1 MLISLT
7 KNITRVIF
15 WLLIFITT
23 IVAAYILG
31 GYKYYSILKN
41 NESIIVSQVKER
53 LDVNLKYSN
62 IDETWKNLLPGVK
75 IENVVMSDKKGN
87 TLEAKSIDVKFD
99 LIAFLFEKKI
109 QFKNIYVDNVK
120 VNYNQPEQIGVENHN
135 SFDWSILKTV
145 NIDELKFND
154 FSLTYNTP
162 EKSYVFN
169 NLSLIYKDVH
179 SYVLMKYNG
188 LNIYQYID
196 KKLEKSRTVIRGDMK
211 DIENT
216 IISFDGKQYLDF
228 AQYNKIFNVEGK
240 VRIEANVSKIKDIWD
255 YEVIVNLPDN
265 TVNLLKEKLKFSNFK
280 GNITYSKD
288 KGLITD
294 NMTCVINGKD
304 CKFSISNNGMNDVR
318 YNFEAYADKSLIDK
332 YTPFFASNVL
342 TGGSY
347 VKGVYYSRSKSA
359 DLLSLSTDLVGVKIS
374 NLPILN
380 KDSSTP
386 YQLKIDNTFSDKA
399 EYVEVSGN
407 GLQVFVD
414 FKKNQNTQIYLNTSD
429 KKFIPIQE
437 NLLLQG
443 NVTEQDV
450 NTVLQFIDTLN
461 FNNSNKKD
469 TKSTKDF
476 VYTLDLNGKNITY
489 LGKTF
494 DNITLKNKSNSLFI
508 DIDDADF
515 KGLVEYNLSTN
526 TLNGRFDK
534 FYYIINE
541 GKEENVVNNTITL
554 RDIPNMNMVVRD
566 IKIKSYSGELAFN
579 GRHVDNG
586 YVIDNIQGAINGLS
600 PTFIFN
606 IKKDN
611 NGLETNL
618 VSINDN
624 KLIEFKDIGDILSH
638 YGYSNTM
645 TSKSGV
651 VKGNLSWSGLVP
663 SMKSLN
669 GKIDFELIDG
679 RINAASAG
687 QKVLNIFR
695 IFEVNTLNQ
704 LFRLDF
710 DIMKSGIQYDSLIG
724 GGEFINGTYEI
735 DKKKPINMKSKS
747 FNAALSGSI
756 DFEKEMF
763 NNRIQVDLPISQKL
777 PAIALIAGGP
787 AAAAG
792 IWVVDKI
799 VGDKLNSLMS
809 VGFTIKGSFAAPT
822 VNNK

>member
-15 WLLIFITT
+15 WLLIFIMS
-23 IVAAYILG
+23 IIAAYILG

-53 LDVNLKYSN
+53 LDVDLKYSN

-75 IENVVMSDKKGN
+75 IDNVVMSDKHGN
-87 TLEAKSIDVKFD
+87 TLDAKSIDVKFD

-120 VNYNQPEQIGVENHN
+120 VNYNQPKEIGGD
-135 SFDWSILKTV
+135 SQTAFDWSILKTV

-154 FSLTYNTP
+154 FSLVYNTP
-162 EKSYVFN
+162 EKSYAFN

-196 KKLEKSRTVIRGDMK
+196 KKLEKSRTVVRGDMK

-216 IISFDGKQYLDF
+216 IISFDGKKYLDI

-240 VRIEANVSKIKDIWD
+240 VRVEANISKINDIWD

-265 TVNLLKEKLKFSNFK
+265 TVNLVHEKLKFENFK
-280 GNITYSKD
+280 GNITYSKE
-288 KGLITD
+288 KGLTTD
-294 NMTCVINGKD
+294 NMTCVINGKE
-304 CKFSISNNGMNDVR
+304 CKFSISNNGMTDVN
-318 YNFEAYADKSLIDK
+318 YNFEAYADKKIIDK
-332 YTPFFASNVL
+332 YTSFFAADVL
-342 TGGSY
+342 TGGAY
-347 VKGVYYSRSKSA
+347 VKGTYHSRLKSA
-359 DLLSLSTDLVGVKIS
+359 DLLSLSTNLIGVKVS

-380 KDSSTP
+380 KESTTP
-386 YQLKIDNTFSDKA
+386 YDLKIENTFSDKA
-399 EYVEVSGN
+399 EYVEVSGS

-414 FKKNQNTQIYLNTSD
+414 FKRNQNTQLYLNTSL
-429 KKFIPIQE
+429 KKFNPIQE
-437 NLLLQG
+437 NLFVQG
-443 NVTEQDV
+443 NVVDQNVDDV
-450 NTVLQFIDTLN
+450 LKFIDTLN
-461 FNNSNKKD
+461 FKTNNKNA
-469 TKSTKDF
+469 KSTNDF
-476 VYTLDLNGKNITY
+476 IYTLDINGKNITY
-489 LGKTF
+489 LGKVF
-494 DNITLKNKSNSLFI
+494 DNIYLKNKNNSLLI
-508 DIDDADF
+508 DIDDKDF
-515 KGLVEYNLSTN
+515 KGRVEYNLNTN

-534 FYYIINE
+534 FYYVINE
-541 GKEENVVNNTITL
+541 GKEETVVNDSVSLKN
-554 RDIPNMNMVVRD
+554 IPNMNMVIRD
-566 IKIKSYSGELAFN
+566 IKIKNYAGELAFN
-579 GRHVDNG
+579 GRHVESG
-586 YVIDNIQGAINGLS
+586 YIIDNIQGAINGLS
-600 PTFIFN
+600 PNFIFN
-606 IKKDN
+606 IKEDN
-611 NGLETNL
+611 NGVETQL

-624 KLIEFKDIGDILSH
+624 KLIEFKDIGDILAY

-651 VKGNLSWSGLVP
+651 VKGNLSWAGLLP
-663 SMKSLN
+663 SMKNLN

-710 DIMKSGIQYDSLIG
+710 DIVKSGIQYDSLIG
-724 GGEFINGTYEI
+724 GGEFINGNYEI

-747 FNAALSGSI
+747 FNASLSGNI
-756 DFEKEMF
+756 NFEKELF